1 MLGKIKTAIQDRLY
15 QNCMTEYQDA
25 IRYQSDP
32 YAMWIKAT
40 EVQEEGDEEKSYPS
54 LSVVYM
60 EQCVDNFCLEDVKNE
75 YVLFV
80 SQQGRIAVDAFAK
93 VVAYL
98 DEHKDKD
105 IVYANED
112 IWMLTPDTEREPDN
126 ALLHRISP
134 WMKPCWSPDTLLSFQ
149 YFGNVFAIRKSAFV
163 NQKWLGDE
171 DYQKNLY
178 DFLLKATEQKKTP
191 GQLEDVLFHAYVEGA
206 DRNDVEEKVMHLRKL
221 WGAGETFDKIRAKAF
236 ERRGLQVT
244 QVKDEKTG
252 YTYPIYQNKQE
263 PLVSIIIPSKD
274 NMEVLKQCIRSIYRL
289 TEYKNFEVVV
299 IDNGSSAQTRMSL
312 EKFKEECPFMY
323 LYQPMEFNFSKMCNI
338 GAKQA
343 NGEYILLLNDDMEV
357 IQGSWLTRMV
367 GHATLPYVG
376 AVGAKLLYPNTTLI
390 QHAGI
395 NNTYGGPGHK
405 LKQLDDTKSYYYG
418 RNTLIYNM
426 IGVTGACLLMKRDKY
441 IQLDGLYEGL
451 RVAYNDVDLCFRAY
465 EKGWHNVQRNDVV
478 LYHHESLSRGDDMQ
492 DAAKLKRL
500 HEELDVLYKRHP
512 KLYRVDPYNAD
523 LVNSGEAE
531 YECRMLEKYDM
542 QERLITAQDVKQ
554 GKKLPNE
561 SRMNH
566 AILIVVEE
574 CGKEKLPKDSKKKA
588 YHVVKGWQYVPGA
601 DNARYEFSMLFR
613 NEQGQVWEIPVKKK
627 YRKDAASILP
637 NETNVE
643 LTGFCCWLE
652 DDALPKG
659 KYEFWMTAKD
669 MCSRQRLH
677 RNTKQILTIE

>member
-40 EVQEEGDEEKSYPS
+40 QKQEEGDEEKSYPS

-80 SQQGRIAVDAFAK
+80 SQQGRIAVDAFEK
-93 VVAYL
+93 IVSYL

-149 YFGNVFAIRKSAFV
+149 YFGNVFAVRKSVFV

-178 DFLLKATEQKKTP
+178 DFLLKATEQKTP
-191 GQLEDVLFHAYVEGA
+191 GQLEDVLFHAYVEGL
-206 DRNDVEEKVMHLRKL
+206 DRKDVEEKVMHLRNL
-221 WGAGETFDKIRAKAF
+221 WGAGAAFDNIRAKAF

-244 QVKDEKTG
+244 QMKDDRTG
-252 YTYPIYQNKQE
+252 YTYPIYQTNQN

-274 NMEVLKQCIRSIYRL
+274 NMEVLKQCIRSVYRL
-289 TEYKNFEVVV
+289 TEYKNFEIVV

-312 EKFKEECPFMY
+312 EKFKEECPFVY

-343 NGEYILLLNDDMEV
+343 KGEYILLLNDDMEV

-367 GHATLPYVG
+367 GHAALSYVG

-492 DAAKLKRL
+492 DAEKLKRL

-531 YECRMLEKYDM
+531 YECRMLETYDM

-554 GKKLPNE
+554 GKKLPSE
-561 SRMNH
+561 KHMNQ

-574 CGKEKLPKDSKKKA
+574 CGKEKLPKDSKKKE
-588 YHVVKGWQYVPGA
+588 YHVIKGWQYVPGA
-601 DNARYEFSMLFR
+601 DNARYEFAMLFR

-627 YRKDAASILP
+627 YRKDAAAILP
-637 NETNVE
+637 NEMNVE

-652 DDALPKG
+652 EDALPKG

-677 RNTKQILTIE
+677 RNTNQILTIE